1 LNITVKTGNIF
12 TYFDGYIQVKSMIN
26 QFLVNHPVFT
36 TKQWEEYLN
45 KQGSRSPRTI
55 QTLLRYHQK
64 QGHIRRLRRGLY
76 AAIPPGSNLQDIQVD
91 PFLVAAS
98 LAEDAV
104 LAYHTALMFHGR
116 AYSSRNIFTYLTKQ
130 KDQRRL
136 KYQGVAYHPVAYP
149 LALLRSD
156 RENLG
161 VQVVD
166 RAGQNIRVTTLERT
180 MVDVLDRPDLSGGWE
195 EVWRSLE
202 SVPYFDLELVA
213 DYTLA
218 LENATTAAKV
228 GFYLEQHKDVLMVD
242 ARTLDRLRMY
252 RPKSP
257 HYMSHDARARGR
269 LFGQWN
275 LIVPTEVV
283 ERSWEEII

>member
-1 LNITVKTGNIF
+1 MRKILMH
-12 TYFDGYIQVKSMIN
+12 FDSYIQVKSMVN

-36 TKQWEEYLN
+36 TRQWEEYLSKRGN
-45 KQGSRSPRTI
+45 RSPRTI
-55 QTLLRYHQK
+55 QSLLQYHQK

-76 AAIPPGSNLQDIQVD
+76 ASVPPGSNQRDIQID

-98 LAEDAV
+98 LAEDAA

-116 AYSSRNIFTYLTKQ
+116 AYSSRNIFIYLTKQ
-130 KDQRRL
+130 KNQRRL
-136 KYQGVAYHPVAYP
+136 KYQGIVYHPVAYP
-149 LALLRSD
+149 RALLRSN

-166 RAGQNIRVTTLERT
+166 RSGQNIRVTTLERT

-202 SVPYFDLELVA
+202 SIPYFDLGLVT
-213 DYTLA
+213 DYALA
-218 LENATTAAKV
+218 LENATTAARV
-228 GFYLEQHKDVLMVD
+228 GFYLEQHKDSLMVD
-242 ARTLDRLRMY
+242 ARTLDRLRAH

-257 HYMSHDARARGR
+257 HYMSTEARAGGR
-269 LFGQWN
+269 LFGEWN
-275 LIVPTEVV
+275 LIVPNEIV
-283 ERSWEEII
+283 ERSWEEKSG